1 MDVLQVQLKGHV
13 PLDVAN
19 VMQQK
24 SSLLQLR
31 TQLTDK
37 RPIIDSSLLACHNLL
52 RRLAIKRAQ
61 DVQQARLPPS
71 ASMASSI
78 AGSVAGSESAYD
90 PLRVHQIR
98 AAKRQELANLEA
110 TISREM
116 QRLLEVWNS
125 LQVNVEMRL
134 QRLDDAHLVS
144 VPYYFYHQLY
154 YPFSPTTFSSCY
166 CPRTHIKLRQHKH
179 SLYHSLCTLLTSNS

>member
-1 MDVLQVQLKGHV
+1 
-13 PLDVAN
+13 
-19 VMQQK
+19 MQQK

-31 TQLTDK
+31 SQLTDK

-116 QRLLEVWNS
+116 QRLLEVWNN

-144 VPYYFYHQLY
+144 SLLLLSPIILS
-154 YPFSPTTFSSCY
+154 PFPDNFELLLCF
-166 CPRTHIKLRQHKH
+166 RIENIKSRQHKH
-179 SLYHSLCTLLTSNS
+179 SFSFFFPYLSPCTLLISKP

>member
-1 MDVLQVQLKGHV
+1 
-13 PLDVAN
+13 
-19 VMQQK
+19 MQQK

-78 AGSVAGSESAYD
+78 AGSVTGGSESAYD

-116 QRLLEVWNS
+116 QRLLEVWNN
-125 LQVNVEMRL
+125 LQVNVEMKL

-144 VPYYFYHQLY
+144 G
-154 YPFSPTTFSSCY
+154 
-166 CPRTHIKLRQHKH
+166 
-179 SLYHSLCTLLTSNS
+179 TLLLSPIILVPLFLTILNCSYCCRWREA